1 MPTQT
6 IGKIKVVVNNDSLG
20 PITVRQGGDQPK
32 SKVSTISYGQ
42 PLELKRAVDLEIET
56 PENGDA
62 IVYNSTTNSFEVQP
76 VIAGTAN
83 VANTVLVVNGGTF

>member
-20 PITVRQGGDQPK
+20 PLTVRQGGDQVK
-32 SKVSTISYGQ
+32 SKVTTINYGQ
-42 PLELKRAVDLEIET
+42 PLELKKAIDLEIET

-62 IVYNSTTNSFEVQP
+62 IVYNSATNSFEVQP
-76 VIAGTAN
+76 VTAGTAN
-83 VANTVLVVNGGTF
+83 VANTALLVFGGTF